1 LVEKSLPHRI
11 VAIPAF
17 ALHAQETDMKI
28 LSLFLVFL
36 LASASLC
43 AQGAPVT
50 TASAAPALGN
60 FYARWSAQT
69 NAIQSKQ
76 PAWAV
81 PLATTYTGLFQVV
94 RTDIIRQIAPA
105 GTYTWNIDNSKCVSF
120 ITPGN
125 LEFDIDLPPYIKHN
139 TTAIDGWGDFS
150 FLAKYRIASGNA
162 QHGAYTLSAWVLTT
176 VPTGQAKNGS
186 TNASLQ
192 PNLGAGKGFGNFD
205 VQSTIGATLPTG
217 TPATTTAGRPVLWN
231 TVAQLKVA
239 KYFWPE
245 LESNATFY
253 KGGTHDGK
261 IQEFITPGIVI
272 GKCALHPADAKSR
285 PGLAFGGGM
294 QIATSQFRTYNHAL
308 ILTARWIY

>member
-1 LVEKSLPHRI
+1 MKNLSVLLLP
-11 VAIPAF
+11 
-17 ALHAQETDMKI
+17 
-28 LSLFLVFL
+28 L
-36 LASASLC
+36 LLSASLC
-43 AQGAPVT
+43 AQNNPST
-50 TASAAPALGN
+50 TSPSVPASEG

-69 NAIQSKQ
+69 SAIQAKQ

-94 RTDIIRQIAPA
+94 RADIVRQIAPK
-105 GTYTWNIDNSKCVSF
+105 GTYTWNIDNSKGVYF

-139 TTAIDGWGDFS
+139 TTAVDGWGDFS

-176 VPTGQAKNGS
+176 VPTGQARNGS
-186 TNASLQ
+186 TNASFQ
-192 PNLGAGKGFGNFD
+192 PNLGAGKGFGHFD
-205 VQSTIGATLPTG
+205 VQSTIGATLPSG
-217 TPATTTAGRPVLWN
+217 APATTAVGRPVLWN
-231 TVAQLKVA
+231 TVAQYRIGKL
-239 KYFWPE
+239 FWPE

-253 KGGTHDGK
+253 KGGSNDGK
-261 IQEFITPGIVI
+261 TQEFITPGIII

-285 PGLAFGGGM
+285 PGLVFGGGM
-294 QIATSQFRTYNHAL
+294 QIATSQFHTFNHSL